1 VKILVIGAG
10 VIGTIYGGRLS
21 AAGHDVT
28 MLARGRRLAEIDSE
42 GLRLEDVIADRQSEA
57 RVGVIATTGADDRY
71 DLIVVAVR
79 ERQLDG
85 VLPLIERAGATCDIL
100 FLLNCPLRVS
110 ELVARFGIRR
120 AWFGFPGAGGV
131 HAGSTV
137 RYSAVAQQPTTFGPV
152 AGQGDGK
159 ARDFAGLFR
168 GAGFATSVVSDMEAW
183 LKTHAFLIAAICG
196 ALYRNG
202 GVSAKLAGDRD
213 GLALLSNGVREG
225 FRCVQALGFKPSP
238 PKLRFLVTCL
248 PAPLLLRMLK
258 KFFSSRLAKFV
269 VDGHATAAPDDM
281 LDLADDCRKMIA
293 TSGIVAPNMERLCAS
308 VEHYCASAT
317 LGSAARDRH

>member
-10 VIGTIYGGRLS
+10 VIGTVYGGRLS

-28 MLARGRRLAEIDSE
+28 MLARGRRLAEIASD
-42 GLRLEDVIADRQSEA
+42 GLRLEDAITGRQNEA
-57 RVGVIATTGADDRY
+57 RVGAIAAIGADDRY
-71 DLIVVAVR
+71 DLVVVAVR

-152 AGQGDGK
+152 AGQDDGK
-159 ARDFAGLFR
+159 AHDFARLFR

-202 GVSAKLAGDRD
+202 GVSAKLAEDRE
-213 GLALLSNGVREG
+213 GLTMLRNGVSEG

-238 PKLRFLVTCL
+238 LKLRFLITCL
-248 PAPLLLRMLK
+248 PEPLLLRMLK
-258 KFFSSRLAKFV
+258 KFFSSRLAEFAI
-269 VDGHATAAPDDM
+269 DGHATAAPEDM

-293 TSGIVAPNMERLCAS
+293 TSGIEAPNTERLCAS
-308 VEHYCASAT
+308 VENYCASAT